1 MRSSR
6 SGSSHPSAQTPT
18 DPKPYPEI
26 AEQAQRLAD
35 EGEDVP
41 TLPEVP
47 PLPVAAAPPPVP
59 PAPPSKDRE
68 GVLVRVCIALACLF
82 FVALFVLAFT
92 CQRR

>member
-1 MRSSR
+1 MSSA
-6 SGSSHPSAQTPT
+6 ST

-26 AEQAQRLAD
+26 AEQARHLSD

-47 PLPVAAAPPPVP
+47 PLP
-59 PAPPSKDRE
+59 PAPATKDRE
-68 GVLVRVCIALACLF
+68 GLLVRACIVLACLF
-82 FVALFVLAFT
+82 FVVLGVLAFT

>member
-1 MRSSR
+1 MSEKTTP
-6 SGSSHPSAQTPT
+6 SSHPSAPTPEPT
-18 DPKPYPEI
+18 PYPEI

-47 PLPVAAAPPPVP
+47 PLPVAAAAPPIP
-59 PAPPSKDRE
+59 PAPPSKDPE
-68 GVLVRVCIALACLF
+68 SVLVRVCIALACLF

>member
-1 MRSSR
+1 MSSE
-6 SGSSHPSAQTPT
+6 SN
-18 DPKPYPEI
+18 DPKPFPEI

-47 PLPVAAAPPPVP
+47 PLPVAAPP
-59 PAPPSKDRE
+59 PAPATKDGE
-68 GVLVRVCIALACLF
+68 VWLVRVCIALACLF
-82 FVALFVLAFT
+82 FVALGVLAFT

>member
-1 MRSSR
+1 MSEKTTP
-6 SGSSHPSAQTPT
+6 SSHPSAPT
-18 DPKPYPEI
+18 LDPKPYSKI
-26 AEQAQRLAD
+26 AEQDRHLSD

-47 PLPVAAAPPPVP
+47 PLPIAAPPPVP
-59 PAPPSKDRE
+59 AAKDRE

-92 CQRR
+92 CERR

>member
-1 MRSSR
+1 MSSA
-6 SGSSHPSAQTPT
+6 ST
-18 DPKPYPEI
+18 DPTPYPEI

-35 EGEDVP
+35 EGEEVP

-47 PLPVAAAPPPVP
+47 PLPVSAPP

-68 GVLVRVCIALACLF
+68 SVLVRVCIVLACLF

>member
-1 MRSSR
+1 MSTKTTP
-6 SGSSHPSAQTPT
+6 SSHPSAPTQT

-26 AEQAQRLAD
+26 AEHAGRLAD

-47 PLPVAAAPPPVP
+47 PLPVAAAPPPIP
-59 PAPPSKDRE
+59 PAPPSKDPE
-68 GVLVRVCIALACLF
+68 GVLVRVCIVLACLF